1 MKKLKILMLHLG
13 YGGVEKQT
21 ITMANGLSKYFDI
34 EIVSFYKLLDKPA
47 YNINDRIKVKYL
59 YNGKPNRDDFKK
71 TLKAK
76 KFIKTFQEGIKALK
90 ILYLKNKLIKKE
102 ILLNDSDIYFS
113 TRTEYGKLLGK
124 YGKKEK
130 IKLTQEH
137 NYIENDKYRKQ
148 IQKNYKNLDYVIVI
162 NKYQEEMYKE
172 WFKNTNVE
180 IRRVENILNNSS
192 DKNSKLNNNAIIAVG
207 RLDPIKGFSS
217 LIKVMNIALKE
228 NPDLKLYLLGDGAE
242 KEKLYQEIKEYQ
254 IEKNIIMPGFVSAEE
269 VTKYMLMSDIY
280 IMTSEKECFPMVI
293 LEAFNCGLP
302 VISFDIL
309 TGPKE
314 LVKNDHNGYLIENRN
329 CEAMAIKINSIIHD
343 SKKLKQLSKN
353 AKDDS
358 KKYLIDNIIKKW
370 LKIFVK

>member
-302 VISFDIL
+302 VIF
-309 TGPKE
+309 
-314 LVKNDHNGYLIENRN
+314 
-329 CEAMAIKINSIIHD
+329 
-343 SKKLKQLSKN
+343 
-353 AKDDS
+353 
-358 KKYLIDNIIKKW
+358 
-370 LKIFVK
+370 

>member
-293 LEAFNCGLP
+293 LEAFNCGLS

-370 LKIFVK
+370 LKILK

>member
-148 IQKNYKNLDYVIVI
+148 IQKNYKSLDYVIVI

-192 DKNSKLNNNAIIAVG
+192 DKNSKLNSNAIIAVG

-370 LKIFVK
+370 LKILK

>member
-370 LKIFVK
+370 LKILK